1 MLPPEDS
8 DVEDELRPFDELN
21 QAETAVMESLVQACK
36 RG

>member
-8 DVEDELRPFDELN
+8 DGEDELRPFDELN
-21 QAETAVMESLVQACK
+21 EAEAAVVESLVQACK